1 MASCACTARSVGAHK
16 RNGITPP
23 VAASSAPKFYT
34 NAAGTQR
41 SLSASSARQL
51 ARPQPSS
58 RTSQIRSAKRQQHL
72 VRLVRRSDTALL
84 VSRHVNDTGI
94 PCCRAESSRGGGFAS
109 GFLVGG
115 ALFGT
120 LGFLF
125 APQVSSSGGTYTH
138 FSTLHLPAPICGRLW
153 YKVQCQKK
161 NCCICFLVSRSVEQS
176 WDKIRS

>member
-109 GFLVGG
+109 GFIVGG

-125 APQVSSSGGTYTH
+125 APQVSSSSGTYTLLL
-138 FSTLHLPAPICGRLW
+138 TLHLATPMLSTLW
-153 YKVQCQKK
+153 QTVVYSA
-161 NCCICFLVSRSVEQS
+161 VS
-176 WDKIRS
+176 K

>member
-16 RNGITPP
+16 RDSVTPP
-23 VAASSAPKFYT
+23 VPASSAPTLYT
-34 NAAGTQR
+34 NDAGTQR

-51 ARPQPSS
+51 ARPQPWS

-84 VSRHVNDTGI
+84 VSRHVNDTAV

-125 APQVSSSGGTYTH
+125 APQVSSSSSTYIAIQH
-138 FSTLHLPAPICGRLW
+138 CICQHLCSALCGRLW
-153 YKVQCQKK
+153 CKEQCSVQ
-161 NCCICFLVSRSVEQS
+161 ILLFGV
-176 WDKIRS
+176 

>member
-23 VAASSAPKFYT
+23 VAASSAPKLYT

-41 SLSASSARQL
+41 SLSASSAGQL

-125 APQVSSSGGTYTH
+125 APQVSSSSGTYTLLL
-138 FSTLHLPAPICGRLW
+138 TLHLAKPMLSTLW
-153 YKVQCQKK
+153 QTVVYSA
-161 NCCICFLVSRSVEQS
+161 VS
-176 WDKIRS
+176 K